1 MAENFGS
8 LIGPALYG
16 ALAASGQLPFAR
28 EQFEE
33 TIQRGGIGVASSLQ
47 AFAAAFEEAQRQ
59 LTTGISAPLPQSD
72 EIAQTK
78 LAEVG
83 PRLKDMA
90 HRIHEEFRPAAHAKL
105 LAGIARLT
113 DYQSELYATLYL
125 DRLGPLNQMAPA
137 NDLGDEIVN
146 ESARHLALWM
156 RYEDTVRVA
165 DLKIRRS
172 RFERVRHE
180 VKQSA
185 EQQLDINEFLHPRL
199 EEIADTLPTAL
210 GRWLLHT
217 KWARQLVGRFTQQG
231 RIVKTTSLRGYL
243 LLYAVASLRVTRP
256 YSLRYQIEQERI
268 STWLSSI
275 TGLLK
280 INEKLAL
287 QVIRAQQLVK
297 GYGDTHS
304 RGWRNFQRLMKA
316 LPHLQNEPDAATKLQ
331 QLQKIALSD
340 DSEQALLT
348 SLKAQGLLQPS

>member
-1 MAENFGS
+1 M
-8 LIGPALYG
+8 G
-16 ALAASGQLPFAR
+16 AIP
-28 EQFEE
+28 
-33 TIQRGGIGVASSLQ
+33 VADWL
-47 AFAAAFEEAQRQ
+47 
-59 LTTGISAPLPQSD
+59 
-72 EIAQTK
+72 
-78 LAEVG
+78 VG
-83 PRLKDMA
+83 PLVLDA
-90 HRIHEEFRPAAHAKL
+90 N
-105 LAGIARLT
+105 
-113 DYQSELYATLYL
+113 QSP
-125 DRLGPLNQMAPA
+125 DG
-137 NDLGDEIVN
+137 
-146 ESARHLALWM
+146 
-156 RYEDTVRVA
+156 
-165 DLKIRRS
+165 RRS
-172 RFERVRHE
+172 RFQRV
-180 VKQSA
+180 SA
-185 EQQLDINEFLHPRL
+185 EARIGAEQIMEVREYLHPMS

-316 LPHLQNEPDAATKLQ
+316 LPQLQNEPDAATKLQ